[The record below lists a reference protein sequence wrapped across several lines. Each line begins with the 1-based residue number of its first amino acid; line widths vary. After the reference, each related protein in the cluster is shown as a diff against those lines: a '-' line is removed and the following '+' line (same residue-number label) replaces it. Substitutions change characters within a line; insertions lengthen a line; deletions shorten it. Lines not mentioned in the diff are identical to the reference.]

1 MSEQIDLRVC
11 YAYSRSQSEERR
23 ACKAVLGEILSGL
36 MSGRKSEF
44 SAFSGKIH
52 SSDIS
57 DADFIAGDP
66 SHNKPEK
73 NCRVLCPRYSFC
85 RRTTGAET

>member
-11 YAYSRSQSEERR
+11 YAYSRSQSEERK

-36 MSGRKSEF
+36 MAGRKSEF

-57 DADFIAGDP
+57 DLRTM
-66 SHNKPEK
+66 SCKPEK
-73 NCRVLCPRYSFC
+73 ICRVLCPLYSFC